1 MCVSASLY
9 VSVSVCDVV
18 VVVMV
23 ERIWTRAECLAKDK
37 TKREPKEKLDGGAD
51 VGHYSGFS
59 SDYSYLLEPRY
70 VEKQDHEIQAKDTTQ
85 RAQTCPDG

>member
-1 MCVSASLY
+1 MCLYVSASLY

-23 ERIWTRAECLAKDK
+23 GRIWTRAECLAKDK
-37 TKREPKEKLDGGAD
+37 TKREPAQKLDGGAD
-51 VGHYSGFS
+51 VGDYSGFS

-70 VEKQDHEIQAKDTTQ
+70 VGKS
-85 RAQTCPDG
+85 RP